1 MGPSI
6 NNLES
11 RHTPKVNNNIF
22 NNDFL
27 KITIFN
33 NGIKLTYKVIVSRQT
48 ENIYLSDKVKE
59 ASQSLK
65 GIKYLTM
72 VICIIIVLTN
82 SLEDNN
88 SVGAILH
95 HYRI

>member
-1 MGPSI
+1 MKFI
-6 NNLES
+6 
-11 RHTPKVNNNIF
+11 
-22 NNDFL
+22 
-27 KITIFN
+27 
-33 NGIKLTYKVIVSRQT
+33 YKVIVSRQT
-48 ENIYLSDKVKE
+48 ENIYLSDKIKE

-65 GIKYLTM
+65 GFKYLIM
-72 VICIIIVLTN
+72 VICMIIVLSN